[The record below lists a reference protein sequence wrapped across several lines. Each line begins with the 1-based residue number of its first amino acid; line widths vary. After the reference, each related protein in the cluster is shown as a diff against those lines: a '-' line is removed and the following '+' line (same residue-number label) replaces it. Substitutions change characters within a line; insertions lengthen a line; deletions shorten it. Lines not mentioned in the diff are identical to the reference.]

1 MACAVLKGKDFYDEY
16 VFLIDIIIFRCQKK
30 SFKISYIYIY
40 IPKLHVYNYMV
51 INKNKIDKVGYCK
64 SI

>member
-30 SFKISYIYIY
+30 SFKISYIYI
-40 IPKLHVYNYMV
+40 PKLHVYNYMV